1 MLFINIHIF
10 LFFGFSGALKVQRE
24 NENSSSTPIPTSA
37 AAALHDNV
45 VAKSMDT
52 FAASSVDA
60 RLGDL
65 YWNTSLF
72 RGIH

>member
-10 LFFGFSGALKVQRE
+10 YFSGALKAQRE

-45 VAKSMDT
+45 MAKNMDT
-52 FAASSVDA
+52 FAAPSVD
-60 RLGDL
+60 LGDL
-65 YWNTSLF
+65 YWNTSNPM
-72 RGIH
+72 